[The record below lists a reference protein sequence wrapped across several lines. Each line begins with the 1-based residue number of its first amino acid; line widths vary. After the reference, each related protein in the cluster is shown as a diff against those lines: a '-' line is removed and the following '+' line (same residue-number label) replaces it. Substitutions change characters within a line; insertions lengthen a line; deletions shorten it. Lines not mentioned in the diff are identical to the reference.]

1 MSNTVKSKFVGFMR
15 NLIRSFDDRDAVAAA
30 PLRPVTAATSPRTAP
45 QSKPQPVLTS
55 PTAAPAVRP
64 DDLQLPLSSII
75 AMLPIE
81 LRAKMLLQT
90 PPANAFVSIPV
101 DKTLSQL
108 AHGSVKMSF
117 GELRAALPGLF
128 NHSGENDARQIA
140 LPLNE
145 IISRINPALL
155 SRRAAKKVEVADDI
169 AGPFGARASGIGFTP
184 AQVPVK
190 AAPMP
195 PPKATEP
202 VSAPTAPKPVT
213 PTPAVAPQTIATAPK
228 PAPVAPIAA
237 APVAAVPP
245 TRVKPVFSAPPLV
258 PAAPI
263 PSSTPLSSSSAPAAP
278 AAGGFNSAP
287 QIPVAAPQIPA
298 ENPILAPLSALAE
311 KWPDAIKRELVQAN
325 LTGAQVALPA
335 ALIEPGLKHGRVTML
350 WKNLRLA
357 TRPKPAP
364 VSVHD
369 GVEVEL
375 PLKVL
380 APLFFAS
387 QKAAGLA
394 KQKVSVSAEIPDLF
408 EGSKKTEAAMS
419 SAPAP
424 APASAPV
431 PAPAPAVAAKQ
442 EETNYFSKSETP
454 GGAGF
459 QRPASPGTDFMSR
472 GATPREIVTRA
483 LSLPG
488 VAGAV
493 VALYDGLLIAGQV
506 PPDLNADT
514 VAAFLPQI
522 FARTGQSTEE
532 LHMGELN
539 NLSFTC
545 GNVPWKIFRVNAVY
559 LAVFGRAG
567 AALPTTLAALAGQ
580 LDRKNK

>member
-1 MSNTVKSKFVGFMR
+1 MR

-30 PLRPVTAATSPRTAP
+30 PLRTAP
-45 QSKPQPVLTS
+45 QSKLQPVLTP
-55 PTAAPAVRP
+55 PTAAAAARP

-75 AMLPIE
+75 AVLPIE
-81 LRAKMLLQT
+81 LRAKMVLQT

-101 DKTLSQL
+101 DKALSQL
-108 AHGSVKMSF
+108 AHGSVKISF

-169 AGPFGARASGIGFTP
+169 AGPFGARTPSIGFTP
-184 AQVPVK
+184 AQAPAK

-195 PPKATEP
+195 SPKGPEP
-202 VSAPTAPKPVT
+202 VSAPMAPKPVT
-213 PTPAVAPQTIATAPK
+213 PPPAVAPKTIATTPK
-228 PAPVAPIAA
+228 PAPVAPTPA
-237 APVAAVPP
+237 APAAAVPP
-245 TRVKPVFSAPPLV
+245 ARVKPVFSAPPSV

-263 PSSTPLSSSSAPAAP
+263 PHLTPLSSAPAAP
-278 AAGGFNSAP
+278 GVGGFNSAP
-287 QIPVAAPQIPA
+287 KIPA

-335 ALIEPGLKHGRVTML
+335 ALIEPGLKHGRVTIL
-350 WKNLRLA
+350 WKNLRM
-357 TRPKPAP
+357 TIRPKPAP

-394 KQKVSVSAEIPDLF
+394 KQKVFVSAEIPNLF

-442 EETNYFSKSETP
+442 EETNYFSKSETL

-493 VALYDGLLIAGQV
+493 VALYDGLMIAGQV

-514 VAAFLPQI
+514 VAAFLPLI

-539 NLSFTC
+539 NLSFTV
-545 GNVPWKIFRVNAVY
+545 GNVSWKIFRVNAVY

-567 AALPTTLAALAGQ
+567 EVLPTTLAALAGQ